1 MRNHDGVRG
10 RWSRRDFLQ
19 ASAATVAAAAGLG
32 CNDTSGS
39 SEFHGDARLSSQA
52 VAPTTS
58 LSPGTHPLGLDASR
72 DGRLFIPSGYQHG
85 TPATLVVLLHG
96 ANGSGSGIA
105 TAFASLA
112 EDAGTVVLAPDSR
125 YRTWD
130 LLLSDFGPD
139 VDFIDEAL
147 AWAFDRVNVDPARLT
162 IAGFSDGA
170 SYSLALG
177 LSNGTLFKRVIAFS
191 PGFLFVRTAQG
202 KPPIFIAHGEDDPV
216 LPITQTSRTIVP
228 ALENAGYTVDYH
240 EFEGGHVVDPALAED
255 AFAWAATP

>member
-1 MRNHDGVRG
+1 MRNRDGVRG
-10 RWSRRDFLQ
+10 RWSRRNFLQ
-19 ASAATVAAAAGLG
+19 AGAAVVAVVGGLG

-39 SEFHGDARLSSQA
+39 SEFHGNARLSSQ
-52 VAPTTS
+52 VTAPTTS
-58 LSPGTHPLGLDASR
+58 LSPGTHLLGLDASR
-72 DGRLFIPSGYQHG
+72 DGRLIIPTGYQHD

-105 TAFASLA
+105 TAFEALA
-112 EDAGTVVLAPDSR
+112 EDAGAVVLAPDSR

-130 LLLSDFGPD
+130 LLLGDFGPD

-147 AWAFDRVNVDPARLT
+147 AWTFDRVNVDPARLT

-191 PGFLFVRTAQG
+191 PGFLFVRAVQG
-202 KPPIFIAHGEDDPV
+202 KPPIFITHGEDDPV
-216 LPITQTSRTIVP
+216 LPITATSRTIVP
-228 ALENAGYTVDYH
+228 ALQNAGYTVDYH
-240 EFEGGHVVDPALAED
+240 EFDGGHVVDSALAHD
-255 AFAWAATP
+255 AFEWASTP